1 MGKLHSFQFI
11 TLNGFL
17 NAPNGDI
24 SWHRHGAEE
33 NQFASDSMQSGSTL
47 LFGRKTYEL
56 MASYWPTPVAMENAP
71 EVAKGM
77 NSAKKIV
84 FSRTLKQAD
93 WENTVVCSDAVQE
106 MKRLKET
113 SDNDFTLL
121 GSGTI
126 LTLFAAAGLI
136 DLYMVMIDPVAIGA
150 GSTVFGGI
158 PQPLNLELTNVQ
170 SFKSGVVLLNY
181 RPLSQD

>member
-17 NAPNGDI
+17 NAPDGDI
-24 SWHRHGAEE
+24 SWHRHGADE

-47 LFGRKTYEL
+47 LFGRKTYEM
-56 MASYWPTPVAMENAP
+56 MASYWPTPMAVENAP

-93 WENTVVCSDAVQE
+93 WENTVVSNNAVQE

-121 GSGTI
+121 GSGTV

-136 DLYMVMIDPVAIGA
+136 DQYMVMIDPVAIGA
-150 GSTVFGGI
+150 GSTLFEGI
-158 PQPLNLELTNVQ
+158 QPPLNLELTEVQ
-170 SFKSGVVLLNY
+170 SFKSGVVLLSY

>member
-17 NAPNGDI
+17 NDPNGDI
-24 SWHRHGAEE
+24 SWHRHGTEE
-33 NQFASDSMQSGSTL
+33 NQFANNSMQSGTTL
-47 LFGRKTYEL
+47 LFGRKTYEM
-56 MASYWPTPVAMENAP
+56 MASYWPTPLAAENSP
-71 EVAKGM
+71 EVAQKM
-77 NSAKKIV
+77 NIAKKIV
-84 FSRTLKQAD
+84 FSRTLKQAG
-93 WENTVVCSDAVQE
+93 WENTLIANDAVEE

-113 SDNDFTLL
+113 SDGNFTLL

-136 DLYMVMIDPVAIGA
+136 DQYMVMIDPVAIGA
-150 GSTVFGGI
+150 GSAVFGGI

-170 SFKSGVVLLNY
+170 SFKSGVVLLSY
-181 RPLSQD
+181 RPLQEV